1 MNFPATVDRS
11 SPDLAAVEALATRLR
26 RHVVQMVARLGQG
39 YVAQGLGA
47 ADVFAALFGGELR
60 LRGGNPRWNGRDRF
74 ILSASHNSALF
85 HAAFAEAGLMP
96 IEALAS
102 YCVDGSPCELN
113 VSERLPGVEGTF
125 GSLGQGLSVAVGMAL
140 AGKLDGSPWRV
151 YVVLG
156 DGELQEGQVW
166 EATMSAATHRLDN
179 LCMIIDW
186 NEMQVEGHVDKVH
199 RMAPVLAKFEAFG
212 WRGIEV
218 DGHNL
223 SEIFSA
229 LAAARTTMD
238 RPTVILA
245 HTKVGMGVPA
255 LEGVRSHNMRLP
267 PDVAQRALAEL
278 GVQ

>member
-1 MNFPATVDRS
+1 MNFPTNVDRT
-11 SPDLAAVEALATRLR
+11 SPDLAAIGDLATRLR
-26 RHVVQMVARLGQG
+26 RHVVRMVARLGQG

-47 ADVFAALFGGELR
+47 ADLFAALFGSELHLRRGE
-60 LRGGNPRWNGRDRF
+60 PRWQGRDRF

-96 IEALAS
+96 IEALET

-140 AGKLDGSPWRV
+140 AGKLDGSSYRV

-166 EATMSAATHRLDN
+166 EATMAAATHRLDN
-179 LCMIIDW
+179 LCMVIDW
-186 NEMQVEGHVDKVH
+186 NQMQVEGHVEKVH
-199 RMAPVLAKFEAFG
+199 RMEPVLAKFEAFG
-212 WRGIEV
+212 WHTVEV

-223 SEIFSA
+223 SEVCSA
-229 LAAARTTMD
+229 FASARTTTG
-238 RPTVILA
+238 RPTVVLA
-245 HTKVGMGVPA
+245 HTKVGMGVPM

-267 PDVAQRALAEL
+267 PDIAQRALAEL
-278 GVQ
+278 GAR

>member
-1 MNFPATVDRS
+1 MSISSTVDRTP
-11 SPDLAAVEALATRLR
+11 PDLAAVEGLARRLR

-47 ADVFAALFGGELR
+47 ADLFAALFGSELR
-60 LRGGNPRWNGRDRF
+60 LRHGMPLWHGRDRF

-102 YCVDGSPCELN
+102 YCADGSACELN
-113 VSERLPGVEGTF
+113 VSERLTGVEGTF
-125 GSLGQGLSVAVGMAL
+125 GSLGQGLSVAVGIGI
-140 AGKLDGSPWRV
+140 AGKLDSAPWRV

-166 EATMSAATHRLDN
+166 EAAMAAATHRLDN
-179 LCMIIDW
+179 LCMVIDW
-186 NEMQVEGHVDKVH
+186 NQMQVEGHVGKVH
-199 RMAPVLAKFEAFG
+199 RMEPVLAKFEAFG
-212 WRGIEV
+212 WNALEV
-218 DGHNL
+218 DGHDL
-223 SEIFSA
+223 PGIFSA
-229 LAAARTTMD
+229 LALARETRG
-238 RPTVILA
+238 RPSVILA

-255 LEGVRSHNMRLP
+255 LEGVCSHNMRLP

-278 GVQ
+278 GA

>member
-1 MNFPATVDRS
+1 MNFPIPADRTP
-11 SPDLAAVEALATRLR
+11 PDLETIEVLATRLR

-47 ADVFAALFGGELR
+47 ADLFAALFGSELR
-60 LRGGNPRWNGRDRF
+60 LHPGKPRWRERDRF

-96 IEALAS
+96 VGLLER
-102 YCVDGSPCELN
+102 YCADGSACELN

-125 GSLGQGLSVAVGMAL
+125 GSLGQGLSVGVGMAL
-140 AGKLDGSPWRV
+140 AGKLDAARWRV

-166 EATMSAATHRLDN
+166 EAAMAAATHRLDN

-186 NEMQVEGHVDKVH
+186 NQMQVEGHVDKVH
-199 RMAPVLAKFEAFG
+199 RMEPVLAKFEAFG
-212 WRGIEV
+212 WYGAEV
-218 DGHNL
+218 DGHSL
-223 SEIFSA
+223 PEIFGA
-229 LAAARTTMD
+229 LASARTMVD

-245 HTKVGMGVPA
+245 RTKVGKGVPI
-255 LEGVRSHNMRLP
+255 LEGVCSHNMRLP
-267 PDVAQRALAEL
+267 SDVAQRALSEL
-278 GVQ
+278 EGR

>member
-1 MNFPATVDRS
+1 MNFHAAPDRTP
-11 SPDLAAVEALATRLR
+11 PDFAAIQGLAARLR
-26 RHVVQMVARLGQG
+26 RHVVEMVARLGQG

-47 ADVFAALFGGELR
+47 ADLFAALFGSELR
-60 LRGGNPRWNGRDRF
+60 LRRGNPRWHGRDRF

-96 IEALAS
+96 LEALET
-102 YCVDGSPCELN
+102 YCVDGSPCEVN
-113 VSERLPGVEGTF
+113 VSERLPGVEGSF
-125 GSLGQGLSVAVGMAL
+125 GSLGQGLSVGVGMAL
-140 AGKLDGSPWRV
+140 AGKLDESPWRV

-166 EATMSAATHRLDN
+166 EATMAAATHRLDN
-179 LCMIIDW
+179 LCMVIDW

-199 RMAPVLAKFEAFG
+199 RMEPVLAKFEAFG
-212 WRGIEV
+212 WGAVEV
-218 DGHNL
+218 DGHDL
-223 SEIFSA
+223 SQIFSA
-229 LAAARTTMD
+229 LALARATEG

-245 HTKVGMGVPA
+245 RTKVGMGVPT

-278 GVQ
+278 GVR

>member
-1 MNFPATVDRS
+1 MNFPTTVDRAP
-11 SPDLAAVEALATRLR
+11 PDLAAIEGLATRLR
-26 RHVVQMVARLGQG
+26 RHVVRMVARLGQG

-47 ADVFAALFGGELR
+47 ADLFAVLFGSELHLRRGE
-60 LRGGNPRWNGRDRF
+60 PRWHGRDRF

-96 IEALAS
+96 IEALET

-140 AGKLDGSPWRV
+140 AGKLDGSLYRV

-166 EATMSAATHRLDN
+166 EAAMAAATHRLDN
-179 LCMIIDW
+179 LCMVIDW
-186 NEMQVEGHVDKVH
+186 NQMQVEGHVEKVH
-199 RMAPVLAKFEAFG
+199 RMEPVLAKFEAFG
-212 WRGIEV
+212 WHTVEV

-223 SEIFSA
+223 SEISSA
-229 LAAARTTMD
+229 FASARTTTG
-238 RPTVILA
+238 RPTAILA
-245 HTKVGMGVPA
+245 HTKVGMGVPM

-278 GVQ
+278 GVR